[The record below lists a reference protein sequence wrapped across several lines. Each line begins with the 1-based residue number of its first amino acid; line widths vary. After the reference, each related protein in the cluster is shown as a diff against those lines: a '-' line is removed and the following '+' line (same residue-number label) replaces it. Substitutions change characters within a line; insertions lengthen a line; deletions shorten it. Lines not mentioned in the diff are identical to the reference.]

1 MPWQSHAIFVE
12 WFNRWHQ
19 ANPGYGRSG
28 PWRFERHRSQPAL
41 IQCPGRKESVA
52 PGWYPGGTP
61 LGQRSEG
68 LNAFQLAVGPHW
80 LLTLP
85 WHAPSLA
92 SNRWWVWR
100 KLKASQGAR
109 RSKQETHC
117 DIFSGR
123 WNYTF
128 FLKASSDFRDH
139 STELEQL
146 QGKIHR
152 KPWISPP
159 KRRNPDAW
167 SHLPSLPGASQNL
180 AAVRWLLV
188 LGANRHVTATGDWF
202 GSISTNFNSQK
213 NPAISSNLMKSESS
227 QSM

>member
-1 MPWQSHAIFVE
+1 MYIMPWQSHAIFVE

-123 WNYTF
+123 WNHTVF
-128 FLKASSDFRDH
+128 FKGIVR
-139 STELEQL
+139 L
-146 QGKIHR
+146 QGSFHWAWTTSRENPQEALNFTTKAKESWR
-152 KPWISPP
+152 LEPP
-159 KRRNPDAW
+159 
-167 SHLPSLPGASQNL
+167 SIPSRCFPKSCGGALAPGAGGQPP
-180 AAVRWLLV
+180 
-188 LGANRHVTATGDWF
+188 RHSNWGLIRID
-202 GSISTNFNSQK
+202 FNK
-213 NPAISSNLMKSESS
+213 F
-227 QSM
+227 